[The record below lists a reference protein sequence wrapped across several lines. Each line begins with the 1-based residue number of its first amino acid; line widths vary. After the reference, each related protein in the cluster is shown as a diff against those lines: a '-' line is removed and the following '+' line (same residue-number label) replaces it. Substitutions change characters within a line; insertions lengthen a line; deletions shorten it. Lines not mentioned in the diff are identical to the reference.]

1 MTKKMEIYK
10 CEHCGNMVE
19 VFQGNGAPLV
29 CCGKNM
35 SLLEEQTADAST
47 EKHVPF
53 IEELEDGYK
62 VKVGENQNH
71 PMMEK
76 HYIQWIEL
84 IVANKVY
91 RQELTPADAPEAI
104 FKVEKSENVIAREY
118 CNVHGLWK
126 GNL

>member
-1 MTKKMEIYK
+1 MT
-10 CEHCGNMVE
+10 
-19 VFQGNGAPLV
+19 
-29 CCGKNM
+29 
-35 SLLEEQTADAST
+35 LLEEQTADAST

-62 VKVGENQNH
+62 VKGGETQNH

-84 IVANKVY
+84 IVENKVY
-91 RQELTPADAPEAI
+91 RQELTPEDALEAT
-104 FKVEKSENVIAREY
+104 FKVEKSDNIIAREH

-126 GNL
+126 GKL